1 MDESLGLKSQP
12 VKDYC
17 PMARR
22 ILILH
27 SQCMSTSDPFVEG
40 LRRIFSA
47 NPDMKPSVISVN
59 AGLDNSTIRKLI
71 SGANS
76 SPKIDTANRI
86 AEAMGYQLADII
98 AIGAHEDPSLALDW
112 LRLLDEVTPDV
123 REEAIKYALF
133 LQSQNLSAAA
143 GAFTH
148 AQPVRPKQAPPG
160 VDGPAPSA
168 QALEHAPDPLPQRR
182 NHSLKKRAA
191 SKSS

>member
-1 MDESLGLKSQP
+1 
-12 VKDYC
+12 
-17 PMARR
+17 MARR

-27 SQCMSTSDPFVEG
+27 SSCMSSDDPFVEG

-47 NPDMKPSVISVN
+47 NPDLKPSVISVK

-86 AEAMGYQLADII
+86 ADAMGYQLADVI
-98 AIGAHEDPSLALDW
+98 AIGAHEDPTLALDW

-133 LQSQNLSAAA
+133 LQSQNLSAKA
-143 GAFTH
+143 GTLTQTRQFNE
-148 AQPVRPKQAPPG
+148 PS
-160 VDGPAPSA
+160 VDEA
-168 QALEHAPDPLPQRR
+168 
-182 NHSLKKRAA
+182 AA
-191 SKSS
+191 SQASNLKNSQPSDTPRPGLRSRPSKQGSRTKVS